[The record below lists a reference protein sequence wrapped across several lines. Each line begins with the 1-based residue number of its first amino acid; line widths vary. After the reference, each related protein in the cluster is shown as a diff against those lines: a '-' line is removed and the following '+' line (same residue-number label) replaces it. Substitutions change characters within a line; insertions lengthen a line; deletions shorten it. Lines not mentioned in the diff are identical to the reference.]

1 MTIASFSSFFFLY
14 FKMECWC
21 TNAEIEMS
29 YHLNRFN
36 DFAPKTGF
44 EPESKS
50 NSESKRETRVKE
62 QLSCKKLTE
71 IAIKFCE

>member
-1 MTIASFSSFFFLY
+1 MTTAHFRIAFCY
-14 FKMECWC
+14 IFKWSDGAY

-36 DFAPKTGF
+36 DLAPKTGF

-50 NSESKRETRVKE
+50 NSEKDHSLAR
-62 QLSCKKLTE
+62 S
-71 IAIKFCE
+71 